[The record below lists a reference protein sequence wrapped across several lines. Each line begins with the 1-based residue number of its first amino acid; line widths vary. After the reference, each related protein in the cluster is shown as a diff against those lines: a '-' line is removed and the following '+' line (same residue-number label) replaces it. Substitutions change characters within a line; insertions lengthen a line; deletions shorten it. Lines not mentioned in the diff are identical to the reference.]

1 MHGCSGLITLDLA
14 LLSKVKDVRVGETIT
29 VLRRGG
35 GAWQLAKGTGGI
47 LGTGRSCFGGWRVG
61 VSVGGTSQTGGRSSH
76 RGCSDCPLG
85 RGGEIGGLGL
95 VIG

>member
-35 GAWQLAKGTGGI
+35 GPGSSPKAQVASWGPGGVASGVGASASLWEGLHKLADGLLIEGVATAHWAVAGK
-47 LGTGRSCFGGWRVG
+47 SEGWG
-61 VSVGGTSQTGGRSSH
+61 
-76 RGCSDCPLG
+76 
-85 RGGEIGGLGL
+85 
-95 VIG
+95 